1 MTPTPA
7 PNPVS
12 PHPFVRPAQ
21 VAGRHFS
28 TIIVG
33 GGINGVGVF
42 RDLCLQGVDCLLVD
56 KADFAAGASSAPSRM
71 IHGGLRYLEHGSF
84 ALVAEATRERNRL
97 LRNAPHLVRPLKTVV
112 PLSNA
117 FGGLLSGALRFLGLS
132 PAPQA
137 RGLLVV
143 ALGLRLYDL
152 LGRRQRVMPNHRIE
166 RVPTRDGSLFRDG
179 VRWTATFFDAWISH
193 PEWLVL
199 ELLADAGRDQPD
211 SAAVNHC
218 RVMGCE
224 GNTLTLRDEL
234 TGETVQ
240 VTADCIVNA
249 TGAWLDR
256 SASAL
261 RGDASRVMGT
271 KGSHLVLDHPVLHRL
286 LDGRMAYFEAADG
299 RVCIVYPFLGR
310 VLVGSTDIPVDDPDQ
325 ASTDPAEVH
334 YLMGVLREVFPRLS
348 FDTRHVLY
356 TYVGVR
362 PLARSDADKPGGI
375 SRDHSVVIDA
385 PNAQRSIPM
394 VGLVGGKWTTF
405 RSLAELATDEVLR
418 LIARPRRH
426 STAQRPIGGGA
437 DLPDEAS
444 GMNAFLARVETAG
457 RVSRPRALALVDR
470 YGSRAL
476 ALAERFAAEGDAPL
490 QHAPDHS
497 VAEVHFLCQ
506 DTAVAHLD
514 DLVIR
519 RTVLAISG
527 KLTAGLLAELADLAA
542 AALGWNP
549 ERRQAEL
556 DTCTRLLREHHGV
569 SLAPADSTSRRAL
582 PAFDASLPTDSLP
595 DAIAT

>member
-1 MTPTPA
+1 MTPTQTPT
-7 PNPVS
+7 PTP
-12 PHPFVRPAQ
+12 PHPFVRPSQ

-28 TIIVG
+28 TVIVG

-84 ALVAEATRERNRL
+84 SLVAEATRERNRL

-166 RVPTRDGSLFRDG
+166 RVPALDGSLFRDG
-179 VRWTATFFDAWISH
+179 VRWTATFYDAWISH

-199 ELLADAGRDQPD
+199 ELLTDAGRDQPG
-211 SAAVNHC
+211 SAAANHC
-218 RVMGCE
+218 KVVGCD
-224 GNTLTLRDEL
+224 GRTLTLLDEL
-234 TGETVQ
+234 TGETAQ
-240 VTADCIVNA
+240 VTADCVVNA

-261 RGDASRVMGT
+261 QGDASRVMGT
-271 KGSHLVLDHPVLHRL
+271 KGSHLVLDHPALHRL

-299 RVCIVYPFLGR
+299 RVCIVYPYLGR

-325 ASTDPAEVH
+325 ASTDPAEIH
-334 YLMGVLREVFPRLS
+334 YLMGVLSEVFPRLS

-375 SRDHSVVIDA
+375 SRDHSVVIDP
-385 PNAQRSIPM
+385 PNASRSIPM
-394 VGLVGGKWTTF
+394 VCLVGGKWTTF
-405 RSLAELATDEVLR
+405 RSLAELATDDVLR
-418 LIARPRRH
+418 LIGRPRQH

-437 DLPDEAS
+437 GLPQDAA
-444 GMNAFLARVETAG
+444 GMNALLARVEAAG
-457 RVSRPRALALVDR
+457 HVGRPRAMALVDR
-470 YGSRAL
+470 YGSSAL
-476 ALAERFAAEGDAPL
+476 ALAERFAAEGDRPL
-490 QHAPDHS
+490 QRAPDFS
-497 VAEVHFLCQ
+497 VAEVNFLCR

-527 KLTAGLLAELADLAA
+527 KVTTALLAELAEVAG

-549 ERRQAEL
+549 ERRAMEL
-556 DTCTRLLREHHGV
+556 DHCTRLLQEHHSV
-569 SLAPADSTSRRAL
+569 PLANTETAPHRA
-582 PAFDASLPTDSLP
+582 PRAFDASLTTDSLSDP
-595 DAIAT
+595 IAT